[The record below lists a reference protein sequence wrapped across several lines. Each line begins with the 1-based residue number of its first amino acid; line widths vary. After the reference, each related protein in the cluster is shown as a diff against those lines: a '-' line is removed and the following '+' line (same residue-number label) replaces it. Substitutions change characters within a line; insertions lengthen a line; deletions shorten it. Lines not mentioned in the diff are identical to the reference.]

1 MSSLATVPTIGTALM
16 RRSLEIPCRVAAIS
30 GGLMITALAIITVVS
45 ILGRWV
51 ASAPVLSDITL
62 LAWVG
67 PITGDYELVEIGTA
81 IAVFLFLPYC
91 HLRGGHVTVDLLVMH
106 APPMV
111 QRLLAVVA
119 ETLFLVVAGLMTWRL
134 YHGLLDKRRYMET
147 SMLLDIPLWWGYVG
161 GLVGFALLTLVCL
174 YRTCDA
180 FTYDPHQP
188 GSKQNSS
195 NQNSPTQG
203 SSAKESSAQGDL

>member
-1 MSSLATVPTIGTALM
+1 MSSLATVPTLGTALM
-16 RRSLEIPCRVAAIS
+16 RRSLETPCRVAAIS
-30 GGLMITALAIITVVS
+30 GGLLVAALAIITVVS

-51 ASAPVLSDITL
+51 ASAPVLSDMTML
-62 LAWVG
+62 EWVG
-67 PITGDYELVEIGTA
+67 PITGDYELVEMGTA

-106 APPMV
+106 APPIV

-134 YHGLLDKRRYMET
+134 FHGLLDKRRYMET

-180 FTYDPHQP
+180 FTYNPQQP
-188 GSKQNSS
+188 DS
-195 NQNSPTQG
+195 TQ
-203 SSAKESSAQGDL
+203 AQVKENSAQGDL

>member
-16 RRSLEIPCRVAAIS
+16 RRSLELPCRVTAIS
-30 GGLMITALAIITVVS
+30 GGLLIAALAVITVVS

-51 ASAPVLSDITL
+51 ASAPVLSDITM

-67 PITGDYELVEIGTA
+67 PITGDYELVEMGTA

-91 HLRGGHVTVDLLVMH
+91 HLSGGHVTVDLLVMH

-119 ETLFLVVAGLMTWRL
+119 ETLFLVVAGLITWRL

-180 FTYDPHQP
+180 FTYSPQQP
-188 GSKQNSS
+188 DS
-195 NQNSPTQG
+195 TQ
-203 SSAKESSAQGDL
+203 AQVKENSAQGDL